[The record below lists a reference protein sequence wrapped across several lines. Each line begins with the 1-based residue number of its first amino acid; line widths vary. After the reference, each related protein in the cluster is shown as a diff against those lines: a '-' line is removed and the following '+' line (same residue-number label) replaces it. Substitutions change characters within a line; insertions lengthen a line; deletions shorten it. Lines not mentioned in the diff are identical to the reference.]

1 MNARHASSLA
11 LPLIALALASCAT
24 NNKRASDTPPEPVLY
39 EWHGDTLSGPVRVE
53 IDLSE
58 QVARIY
64 IGGEY
69 AGWTTVATGRK
80 LHWTPTGSFRITEK
94 IVDKHSTLYGQVVDA
109 NGNVVISD
117 GDTRKHSPPPGGR
130 FLHAPMPYWMRLTN
144 WGIGMHAGPIPQP
157 GSRASHG
164 CIRLPKDFAPILFS
178 RVSVG
183 TPVRIRH

>member
-1 MNARHASSLA
+1 LLVAVIFAGCASREPVVEA
-11 LPLIALALASCAT
+11 
-24 NNKRASDTPPEPVLY
+24 PPEPVLY
-39 EWHGDTLSGPVRVE
+39 EWHGDALTGPARVV

-58 QVARIY
+58 QIARVY

-80 LHWTPTGSFRITEK
+80 LHWTPTGNFKITEK
-94 IVDKHSTLYGQVVDA
+94 VVDKYSTLYGQIVDA

-117 GDTRKHSPPPGGR
+117 ADTRKHSAPPGGQ

-144 WGIGMHAGPIPQP
+144 WGIGMHAGPIPNP

-164 CIRLPKDFAPILFS
+164 CIRLPKKFAPILFS
-178 RVSVG
+178 RVKLG
-183 TPVRIRH
+183 TPVKIIH